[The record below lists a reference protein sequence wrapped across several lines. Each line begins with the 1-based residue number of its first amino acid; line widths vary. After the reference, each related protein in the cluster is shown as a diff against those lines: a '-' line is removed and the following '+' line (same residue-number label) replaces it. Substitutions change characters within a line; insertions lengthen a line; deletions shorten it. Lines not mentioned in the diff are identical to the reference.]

1 MIADR
6 MSPVRIPR
14 KRRGMDRYIYTM
26 TLKNSLQSLQRI
38 ASILHDVDE
47 VELLPPRNLFNLP
60 IAKVKD
66 DGGRLKDTVGI
77 LVVLVVSMGGRRVKD
92 QDESITR
99 RVSDTVVLRTT
110 IIGAGPVSNEIHL
123 VLSLGTSNA
132 NNDGHH
138 AVGVTVLTA
147 AVPFSIICDS
157 AGISS
162 ERNRRYTKTING
174 TPHNPN

>member
-1 MIADR
+1 
-6 MSPVRIPR
+6 
-14 KRRGMDRYIYTM
+14 M
-26 TLKNSLQSLQRI
+26 TLKNSLQSLQRV

-47 VELLPPRNLFNLP
+47 VELVPPWNLFNIP
-60 IAKVKD
+60 ITKVKN

-77 LVVLVVSMGGRRVKD
+77 LVVLIVSMDGRRVKD

-99 RVSDTVVLRTT
+99 RVSDTVVLRTA
-110 IIGAGPVSNEIHL
+110 IIGASPLTNEIHL
-123 VLSLGTSNA
+123 VLSPGTSDA

-138 AVGVTVLTA
+138 AVGVTALTA
-147 AVPFSIICDS
+147 AVPFSIICVNP
-157 AGISS
+157 GISS